1 VAGEWSPAAQPPVVR
16 EPHIG
21 AIKLD
26 IRDSESAAARIIAS
40 GALGELVGL
49 EEAVDFEAKSEL
61 YDLDTPGG
69 RYELA
74 KDVSAFANASGGCLV
89 IGLETVRAGDRDLDI
104 VSALK
109 PVPGDGAQPAQYS
122 GVIREYVYPVPSDLQ
137 IEFVPHEGGPG
148 GLLVIVVP
156 SQHPDS
162 GPFLICRVVEEGVD
176 LKQIVAGF
184 VQRQGDRNVPLSPEA
199 LQWRFRKGS
208 DTISVRLGRIEDKL
222 DAMLDQAE
230 APAPGGRP
238 DTEELK
244 RRIAAILEI

>member
-89 IGLETVRAGDRDLDI
+89 I
-104 VSALK
+104 
-109 PVPGDGAQPAQYS
+109 
-122 GVIREYVYPVPSDLQ
+122 VYPVPSDLQ